1 VYSELEKDIKSI
13 WKDVLQSS
21 KDFLPPGT
29 TAHWLT
35 NSQAISI
42 ENEIL
47 TIDVAN
53 PFAKET
59 MEKKILKPLEQF
71 LKMRGYATSVSIRLD
86 ESQKEQDRARAVIQT
101 QNTENKNGLNPNY
114 VFDTFVVG
122 KSNRL
127 PHAAS
132 LAVSESPGVAYNPLF
147 IWGGVGLGKTHLMH
161 AIAHHV
167 EENLQGAR
175 TLYVSSEKFTND
187 MVAAIRTNS
196 SQEFRAQ
203 YRNLDVLLIDDI
215 QFISGKD
222 GTQEEFF
229 HTFNSLHEAKKQVVI
244 SSDRPP
250 KEITGVEERLV
261 SRFEWGL
268 VTDIQQPDLETR
280 VAILQK
286 KAELK
291 NFNIPEEVILFLA
304 QNIPR
309 NIRELEGALNRVV
322 AYSNVNSE
330 PMNTENLGMW
340 LKDILRHR
348 ENGQVSV
355 DYIQQ
360 LTAESFDITIEDL
373 ISTKRTSEL
382 ALARQIAMYLA
393 RDMLNSSLQ
402 QIGYAF
408 NKKDHTTVLHAC
420 KKIEE
425 LMKNDI
431 RVRTIVDNIRNKL

>member
-1 VYSELEKDIKSI
+1 MEKDIKAI
-13 WKDVLQSS
+13 WQDVLRSS
-21 KDFLPPGT
+21 GDFLPPGT
-29 TAHWLT
+29 MYHWLT
-35 NSQAISI
+35 SLEPISL
-42 ENEIL
+42 EDDVL

-53 PFAKET
+53 PFVKESI
-59 MEKKILKPLEQF
+59 EKKILEPLVAF
-71 LKMRGYATSVSIRLD
+71 LNDRGYAKTISLHLD
-86 ESQKEQDRARAVIQT
+86 ESQQEQERAKAVMQAHAPE
-101 QNTENKNGLNPNY
+101 NTNGLNRNY

-127 PHAAS
+127 AHAAS
-132 LAVSESPGVAYNPLF
+132 LAVSESPGIAYNPLF

-167 EENLQGAR
+167 EKNLQNAR

-187 MVAAIRTNS
+187 MVAAIRTNNT
-196 SQEFRAQ
+196 EGFRAQ

-215 QFISGKD
+215 QFISEKV

-229 HTFNSLHEAKKQVVI
+229 HTFNTLHEAKKQVVI

-291 NFNIPEEVILFLA
+291 GCQIPEEVILFLA
-304 QNIPR
+304 QNIPS

-330 PMNTENLGMW
+330 PMSADNLGVW
-340 LKDILRHR
+340 LKDILRHNS
-348 ENGQVSV
+348 NGQISI

-360 LTAESFDITIEDL
+360 LTAESFNITIEDM
-373 ISTKRTSEL
+373 ISTKRTADL
-382 ALARQIAMYLA
+382 ALARQIAMYIA
-393 RDMLNSSLQ
+393 REKMSDSLQ

-408 NKKDHTTVLHAC
+408 NKKDHTTVIHAC

-425 LMKNDI
+425 LMRTNIK
-431 RVRTIVDNIRNKL
+431 VKTIVDNIRNRL